1 MEILLDTSFLL
12 PTLGIATD
20 APVACALAEAADRR
34 YKLRYSRL
42 SLLEAS
48 WVFSRVAERGSDPDS
63 NRAAFDRGIR
73 SVIHSGRYSEVVEQP
88 EAYLGALKLRSLGH
102 RDLVDCL
109 LYLDSVHYGL
119 RLLTLDNGLRHFLAR
134 HNLGDTLVFPD
145 GLGYLNE

>member
-20 APVACALAEAADRR
+20 APVARALAEAADRR
-34 YKLRYSRL
+34 HKLHYSRL

-48 WVFSRVAERGSDPDS
+48 WVFSRVAERGSDSGS
-63 NRAAFDRGIR
+63 NRVAFDRGIR
-73 SVIHSGRYSEVVEQP
+73 SVVHSGRYSEVVEPP
-88 EAYLGALKLRSLGH
+88 EAYSGALKLRSLGH

-119 RLLTLDNGLRHFLAR
+119 RLLTLDSELRHFLAR

-145 GLGYLNE
+145 GLD